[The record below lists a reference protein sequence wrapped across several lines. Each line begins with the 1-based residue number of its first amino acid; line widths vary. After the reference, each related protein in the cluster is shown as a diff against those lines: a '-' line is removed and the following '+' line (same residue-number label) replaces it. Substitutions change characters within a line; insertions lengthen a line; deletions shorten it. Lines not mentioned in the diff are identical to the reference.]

1 MPWQALGAAVALV
14 AITCWMLA
22 ATAWVRISRA
32 GVLWRHLG
40 GVRRLAWTDVTGCAT
55 VWVEQGRK
63 QVRVVGFETRDGR
76 LELLWP
82 TAWVGEANRRAI
94 VAVVGRYRFGPASSP
109 APH

>member
-1 MPWQALGAAVALV
+1 MAVA
-14 AITCWMLA
+14 AGACWLLA
-22 ATAWVRISRA
+22 ATAWVRINRR

-40 GVRRLAWTDVTGCAT
+40 GVRHLPWSAVTGCAT

-63 QVRVVGFETRDGR
+63 QVRVVGFETHDGR

-82 TAWVGEANRRAI
+82 TAWVGEANRRAL
-94 VAVVGRYRFGPASSP
+94 VATCRRYRFGPAARP